1 MKLFRINP
9 QSPEAIEVLCAIEAA
24 NNLSKKIREVFEYAV
39 YAGAESDEGL
49 PSDICSSLT
58 LLIDF
63 SKAIEKLESPVTKT
77 T

>member
-39 YAGAESDEGL
+39 YAGLNRMRDCPQRFAVPL
-49 PSDICSSLT
+49 PC
-58 LLIDF
+58 
-63 SKAIEKLESPVTKT
+63 
-77 T
+77 